1 MNQMKTKKQKFF
13 INQRIKIPVYELEFN
28 AGSNTIWIHSQ
39 EGGTTLRIKC
49 TGKINV
55 DQCENS
61 PISHCD
67 IIVNG
72 DINFCLSEDAKEN

>member
-1 MNQMKTKKQKFF
+1 MKTKKQKFS
-13 INQRIKIPVYELEFN
+13 ISQRIKIPVYELEFN
-28 AGSNTIWIHSQ
+28 AGSNTIWIHST

-67 IIVNG
+67 IMIDG